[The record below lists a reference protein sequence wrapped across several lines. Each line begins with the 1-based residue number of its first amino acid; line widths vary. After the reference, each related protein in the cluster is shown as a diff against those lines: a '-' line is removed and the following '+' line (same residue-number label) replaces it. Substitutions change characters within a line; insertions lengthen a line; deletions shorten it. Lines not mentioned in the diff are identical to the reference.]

1 MACLQT
7 MLEYEVDSDDEWEE
21 PEDGESL
28 RGSED
33 EESQDE
39 QYEEDNDMFVP
50 HGYLSDG
57 EGDDDFDD
65 TVSNDFKL
73 LLFTGWQLSG
83 DSGKPRMM
91 CTF

>member
-1 MACLQT
+1 MF
-7 MLEYEVDSDDEWEE
+7 EYDIDSDDEWEE

-50 HGYLSDG
+50 HGYLSEE
-57 EGDDDFDD
+57 EGQDEMDD
-65 TVSNDFKL
+65 TVS
-73 LLFTGWQLSG
+73 LSFL
-83 DSGKPRMM
+83 SNSWKR
-91 CTF
+91 

>member
-1 MACLQT
+1 

-57 EGDDDFDD
+57 EGEDELDDQVRNYFIEAIEIAIQYQFHHLMILHFIA
-65 TVSNDFKL
+65 TF
-73 LLFTGWQLSG
+73 FTN
-83 DSGKPRMM
+83 K
-91 CTF
+91 